1 MQWRNIRLIFL
12 REIRDQLRDRR
23 TLFMIAVLPLILYP
37 LLGMSVFQLSQFLRK
52 SEPNILVIGSEQLD
66 ASGTLPPLFQDG
78 RFAAELFSNPAA
90 AAQFNV
96 EFRKSGA
103 LEMPSEVIEH
113 AAEPDEPA
121 PQGAGSAAP
130 QTSAVNSVE
139 RWLKAGDVDVV
150 LYFPPD
156 FGEQLLELR
165 DQVERRASGPAPAD
179 DSRASEASPLADAI
193 EIPEPEL
200 FFNSGKDKSRVAHMQ
215 IERVVNAWKTQ
226 IVRANLAASH
236 VPASVA
242 RPFELKPHDVAE
254 RHQQQA
260 LVWSKIL
267 PFVLFI
273 WALTGAFYPAVD
285 LCAGEKER
293 GTLETLLSSPA
304 RRTEI
309 VWGKLLTVMT
319 FSCATALLNLASLG
333 FTARYVIAQLRLIPT
348 ADMANGLELPPL
360 AAVLWLVAALVP
372 MSALFSA
379 LCLAC
384 AAFARSTKE
393 GQYYLMPLLLVTM
406 PLMML
411 PMAPGAE
418 LDLGNS
424 LLPVTGV
431 VLLLRSLIQ
440 GNYAEAIRYLLP
452 VGIVTLAC
460 CHLAIRWAVYQF
472 NQESVL
478 FRESERLDLRRWIV
492 HLVRDRR
499 ETPSLAEAFFA
510 VVLIYV
516 IQFFTGLAISANPP
530 AEPNFGYLA
539 LILFISQIVCV
550 ALPVLLMTLLL
561 TGRPLKTLL
570 LDRIPSVTAC
580 LVAMLLAVLL
590 HPVGLQLSHW
600 IRELYPLQE
609 DVTSYARTLGQLLET
624 APWPWL
630 PYVLL
635 GLLPALCEEL
645 AFRGFVLSGLR
656 HLGSKWWA
664 IALSAIFFGLAH
676 NVIQQSIS
684 AVALGLVIGYIAVQ
698 SGSLVPCILFHTTYN
713 ALMFATLQL
722 PALVERRPELAN
734 LFHQP
739 APDQLIYNSPI
750 VAICGLAAVLP
761 LMWLHRLPYQ
771 ATREE
776 QLTSARA
783 QQPHSLMTSASGA
796 AE

>member
-1 MQWRNIRLIFL
+1 MQWRNIQLIFL

-52 SEPNILVIGSEQLD
+52 SEPKILVIGSEQLAAGD
-66 ASGTLPPLFQDG
+66 SLPPLFEEG
-78 RFAAELFSNPAA
+78 RFATELFNDPAT
-90 AAQFNV
+90 AAQFNI
-96 EFRKSGA
+96 EFK
-103 LEMPSEVIEH
+103 
-113 AAEPDEPA
+113 PDEPELAAQATESNPA
-121 PQGAGSAAP
+121 PEASENDKAGSAVARTP
-130 QTSAVNSVE
+130 SLSSAE
-139 RWLKAGDVDVV
+139 GRLKEGEVDLV

-156 FGEQLLELR
+156 FGERLLALQGQAEGQA
-165 DQVERRASGPAPAD
+165 DSPATEDRP
-179 DSRASEASPLADAI
+179 DSRADSI
-193 EIPEPEL
+193 EPEL
-200 FFNSGKDKSRVAHMQ
+200 FFNSGKDRSRVAHMQ
-215 IERVVNAWKTQ
+215 IERVLNAWKAQ
-226 IVRANLAASH
+226 IIRANLEASR
-236 VPASVA
+236 VPAGVA
-242 RPFELKPHDVAE
+242 RPFEVRPHDVAE

-333 FTARYVIAQLRLIPT
+333 FTARYVVAQLRLIPT
-348 ADMANGLELPPL
+348 ADMASGLELPPL
-360 AAVLWLVAALVP
+360 AAVLWLIVALLP

-431 VLLLRSLIQ
+431 VLLLRNLIQ
-440 GNYAEAIRYLLP
+440 GNYEEAIHYVVP
-452 VGIVTLAC
+452 VAIVTLAC

-516 IQFFTGLAISANPP
+516 IQFFTRLAISANPP
-530 AEPNFGYLA
+530 AEPDFNYLA
-539 LILFISQIVCV
+539 LILFVSQVVCV
-550 ALPVLLMTLLL
+550 ALPVLLMAMLL
-561 TGRPLKTLL
+561 TGSPLKTLL
-570 LDRIPSVTAC
+570 LDRMPSASAC
-580 LVAMLLAVLL
+580 IVAVVLAVLL
-590 HPVGLQLSHW
+590 HPVGLQISHW
-600 IRELYPLQE
+600 IRQLYPLQD
-609 DVTSYARTLGQLLET
+609 DVSNFAQTLGRLLET

-635 GLLPALCEEL
+635 ALLPAVCEEL
-645 AFRGFVLSGLR
+645 AFRGFILSGLR
-656 HLGSKWWA
+656 HVGSKWWA
-664 IALSAIFFGLAH
+664 IALSAIFFGMAH
-676 NVIQQSIS
+676 TVVQQSIS
-684 AVALGLVIGYIAVQ
+684 AVALGLVIGYVAVQ
-698 SGSLVPCILFHTTYN
+698 TGSLVPCMLFHLTYN
-713 ALMFATLQL
+713 ALMFSTLKLPELFERWPQL
-722 PALVERRPELAN
+722 AQLVE
-734 LFHQP
+734 QP
-739 APDQLIYNSPI
+739 APDQLVYSWPI
-750 VAICGLAAVLP
+750 VSICGLAAILP
-761 LMWLHRLPYQ
+761 LVWLHRLPYH

-776 QLTSARA
+776 QLSDARARQPHPLLTSA
-783 QQPHSLMTSASGA
+783 PGA